1 MALSFPN
8 QSRNFDGSR
17 ISVRFWGYDGALEI
31 SIFIDS
37 DALQA
42 LVPTANKTEA
52 GLIAA
57 FDQAREK
64 ICAVADRVYSRSP
77 KGTFV
82 IELHAKDM

>member
-8 QSRNFDGSR
+8 RSRSFVGSR
-17 ISVRFWGYDGALEI
+17 ESVRFWGYDGALEI

-37 DALQA
+37 AALQV
-42 LVPTANKTEA
+42 LVPAAVEDET

-57 FDQAREK
+57 FDQARER
-64 ICAVADRVYSRSP
+64 ICAAADRVYSRSP

-82 IELHAKDM
+82 IELDAKDI